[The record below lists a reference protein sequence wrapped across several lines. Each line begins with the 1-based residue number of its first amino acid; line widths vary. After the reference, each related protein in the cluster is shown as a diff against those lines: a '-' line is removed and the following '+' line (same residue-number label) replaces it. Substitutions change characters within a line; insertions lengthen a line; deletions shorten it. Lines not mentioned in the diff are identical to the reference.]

1 MKTSRNFKFIDLF
14 SGIGGFHQAMEKL
27 GGECVLAS
35 DIDKDCREVYEKNY
49 GIKPLADIRLIDEK
63 LIPDHDVLCAGFPCQ
78 PFSKGG
84 FQNGFTDTTR
94 GTLFYEIVRIIKAKK
109 PRFLI
114 LENVRNLASHDGGN
128 TWNVIIESL
137 HELCYRVSSKPFII
151 SPHQLS
157 PKNGG
162 APQIRERVVILAER
176 IEFSKKR
183 KEKNLDLDWD
193 FFPKNYPTPSWSKD
207 SWDFKD
213 WISKHKAN
221 EKDLS
226 VYQLTKDDKKILLTW
241 GYFLSKLKKDSVLGF
256 PVMNY
261 ALSENNNNNGL
272 PDWKIDFH
280 NKNSNLYNKNKSM
293 IDKWRLIKKPELFN
307 PSKQKLEWQAQDAE
321 RNKASDIMELLIQFR
336 PSGIR
341 VKKATYVGA
350 LVAMVQT
357 PVMGWLG
364 RRITP
369 SEAGTLQGFS
379 TKFKRAERDQLA
391 YKQFGNAVNINVI
404 KFSAEA
410 LFDRCDF

>member
-14 SGIGGFHQAMEKL
+14 SGIGGFHQAMTNL

-137 HELCYRVSSKPFII
+137 HELGYRVSSKPFII

-176 IEFSKKR
+176 IEFSKKM
-183 KEKNLDLDWD
+183 
-193 FFPKNYPTPSWSKD
+193 
-207 SWDFKD
+207 
-213 WISKHKAN
+213 
-221 EKDLS
+221 
-226 VYQLTKDDKKILLTW
+226 LL
-241 GYFLSKLKKDSVLGF
+241 Y
-256 PVMNY
+256 
-261 ALSENNNNNGL
+261 
-272 PDWKIDFH
+272 
-280 NKNSNLYNKNKSM
+280 
-293 IDKWRLIKKPELFN
+293 
-307 PSKQKLEWQAQDAE
+307 
-321 RNKASDIMELLIQFR
+321 
-336 PSGIR
+336 
-341 VKKATYVGA
+341 
-350 LVAMVQT
+350 
-357 PVMGWLG
+357 
-364 RRITP
+364 
-369 SEAGTLQGFS
+369 
-379 TKFKRAERDQLA
+379 
-391 YKQFGNAVNINVI
+391 
-404 KFSAEA
+404 
-410 LFDRCDF
+410 